1 MPRGPDS
8 GDSASIAC
16 YYRGMGIMLVP
27 VWFRW
32 STREIASLLLFCA
45 MAGACHAQTDA
56 VVCRA
61 GTGSFEA
68 AFPTGVTVRVGAAR
82 REGLAR
88 RVCEGT
94 LLWDKGR
101 LVVATGVAQLDVD
114 ALGIDMGLGPQLVTF
129 QIKRADAECCM
140 TFQVYSLRQ
149 PPKLL
154 RTITG
159 GSFFSTVDT
168 DLDGQIEIWTNDAA
182 ALEGFESLEAGR
194 PELAPTVVL
203 RLMRGRLWDVS
214 SEFQGYFDN
223 EIARVRSELDPE
235 ELRDFKNSNGRLPP
249 TAHFSAEDL
258 RHSENLERT
267 KARVLQIICSYLYS
281 GREQEAWDSLAELWP
296 PADLDRIRAA
306 IVSARARGIRAQVD
320 GVSTKVSSGVE
331 KRAEILDARTL
342 RTVQPGMKW
351 AGRPV
356 EERASGIIL
365 PAPILIGR
373 QVSEG
378 QEETLPD
385 SGLLLDLVIDSAGKV
400 RSAESDEPSFDS
412 SLKSATARWKFIP
425 ALRDGRAV
433 ASRIYFIISPKR

>member
-1 MPRGPDS
+1 
-8 GDSASIAC
+8 
-16 YYRGMGIMLVP
+16 MGIMLVP
-27 VWFRW
+27 VWFRG

-45 MAGACHAQTDA
+45 IAGACHAQTDA

-61 GTGSFEA
+61 GSGSFEA
-68 AFPTGVTVRVGAAR
+68 AFPTGVTVQVGAAR

-129 QIKRADAECCM
+129 QVKRADAECCM
-140 TFQVYSLRQ
+140 TFQIYSLRK

-159 GSFFSTVDT
+159 GSFFSTADT

-182 ALEGFESLEAGR
+182 ALDGFESPEVGR

-203 RLMRGRLWDVS
+203 RFVRGRLLDVS
-214 SEFQGYFDN
+214 SEFQSYFDN
-223 EIARVRSELDPE
+223 EIARVRSELDPQ
-235 ELRDFKNSNGRLPP
+235 ELRDFKNSNGRLLPS
-249 TAHFSAEDL
+249 AHFSPEDL

-267 KARVLQIICSYLYS
+267 KIRVLQIIWSYLYS
-281 GREQEAWDSLAELWP
+281 GREQKAWDSLTELWP

-306 IVSARARGIRAQVD
+306 ILSARARGIRAQVD
-320 GVSTKVSSGVE
+320 GVSTKVSSGAQ
-331 KRAEILDARTL
+331 KRTEIFDARTL
-342 RTVQPGMKW
+342 RTVQPGMKLSEGG
-351 AGRPV
+351 AEQRGL
-356 EERASGIIL
+356 GITL
-365 PAPILIGR
+365 PTPILIGHR
-373 QVSEG
+373 APEG
-378 QEETLPD
+378 QSEETLAD

-425 ALRDGRAV
+425 ALKDGRAI

>member
-1 MPRGPDS
+1 MPKGADS

-16 YYRGMGIMLVP
+16 YYRGMSIMLVP

-32 STREIASLLLFCA
+32 SAREIASLLLFCA
-45 MAGACHAQTDA
+45 IAGACHAQTDA

-61 GTGSFEA
+61 GSGSFEA
-68 AFPTGVTVRVGAAR
+68 AFPTGVTVQVGAAR

-129 QIKRADAECCM
+129 QVKRADAECCM
-140 TFQVYSLRQ
+140 TFQVYSLRK

-159 GSFFSTVDT
+159 GSFFSTADT
-168 DLDGQIEIWTNDAA
+168 DLDGQIEIWTDDAA
-182 ALEGFESLEAGR
+182 ALEGFESPEAGS

-203 RLMRGRLWDVS
+203 RFVRGRLLDVS

-223 EIARVRSELDPE
+223 EIARARSELDPQ
-235 ELRDFKNSNGRLPP
+235 ELRDFKNSTGRLLP

-267 KARVLQIICSYLYS
+267 KIKVLQIIWSYLYS

-306 IVSARARGIRAQVD
+306 MVSARARGIRAQVD
-320 GVSTKVSSGVE
+320 GVSTKVSSGAQRRTEVF
-331 KRAEILDARTL
+331 DARTL
-342 RTVQPGMKW
+342 RTVQPGMKLSEG
-351 AGRPV
+351 AAEQRGL
-356 EERASGIIL
+356 GIIL
-365 PAPILIGR
+365 PTPILIGR

-378 QEETLPD
+378 QQETLAD

>member
-1 MPRGPDS
+1 
-8 GDSASIAC
+8 
-16 YYRGMGIMLVP
+16 MGIMLVP
-27 VWFRW
+27 VWFRG

-45 MAGACHAQTDA
+45 IAGACHAQ
-56 VVCRA
+56 
-61 GTGSFEA
+61 
-68 AFPTGVTVRVGAAR
+68 

-129 QIKRADAECCM
+129 QVKRADAECCM
-140 TFQVYSLRQ
+140 TFQIYSLRK

-159 GSFFSTVDT
+159 GSFFSTADT

-182 ALEGFESLEAGR
+182 ALDGFESPEVGR
-194 PELAPTVVL
+194 PDLAPTAVL
-203 RLMRGRLWDVS
+203 RFVSGRLLDVS

-235 ELRDFKNSNGRLPP
+235 ELRNFKSSSGRLLP

-258 RHSENLERT
+258 RHSEDLERT
-267 KARVLQIICSYLYS
+267 KIRVLQIIWSYLYG

-296 PADLDRIRAA
+296 PADFDRIRAA
-306 IVSARARGIRAQVD
+306 ILSARARGIRAQVD
-320 GVSTKVSSGVE
+320 GVSTKVSSGAQ
-331 KRAEILDARTL
+331 KRTEIFDARTL
-342 RTVQPGMKW
+342 RTAQPGMKLSEGG
-351 AGRPV
+351 AEQRGL
-356 EERASGIIL
+356 GITL
-365 PAPILIGR
+365 PTPILIGHR
-373 QVSEG
+373 APEG
-378 QEETLPD
+378 RSEETLAD